1 MTCISREEG
10 PKVKFINYK
19 AQEQARAQ
27 WQYIRDGV
35 SNNKFGYNSRIM
47 RGYQKPVDSG
57 PSDNRYGVGVIP
69 GPGQFTSIYNDGRQ
83 MTIQQGILPQGTMPQ
98 GMMPQGMM
106 PQGVIPPG
114 MTPQGMT
121 PQGMMQ
127 QGMRPQGMMP
137 QGMMPQGMMPQR
149 MMPQASLSDSRS
161 V

>member
-19 AQEQARAQ
+19 AQEKARAE

-57 PSDNRYGVGVIP
+57 PYDNRSGVGVIP
-69 GPGQFTSIYNDGRQ
+69 GPGQFMSVYNDGRQ
-83 MTIQQGILPQGTMPQ
+83 VMVLQQGMMPQAMLPQGVMPQ
-98 GMMPQGMM
+98 GMMAQGVMPQGMRPQVMM
-106 PQGVIPPG
+106 PQR
-114 MTPQGMT
+114 
-121 PQGMMQ
+121 MMQ

-137 QGMMPQGMMPQR
+137 QV
-149 MMPQASLSDSRS
+149 SLSDSRS